1 MEIFDEY
8 RLNVSCDSNYVP
20 SAIEHIESLGTF
32 AIVLVCIGA
41 IFSIV
46 TLYLA
51 MDATYNVL
59 SQKETGLYKSNVISI
74 FSIYP
79 IASICSLIVIAIPR
93 AQLLS
98 ETVTQVFLTVSFYR
112 LYLLLIDVG
121 RRKITKAPSLML
133 KVGPCCCWPCLPFPN
148 LDMID
153 SRLTWIRLIILQL
166 PVIQG
171 LLYFIMLIMALDEQ
185 NTLPMYSEWLQP
197 FLVISILFALYGL
210 TITTKSLHAVAP
222 EAKLN
227 FKTMVCQMV
236 LMFSKA
242 QAAIIKILIYT
253 GVFPC
258 RPPLS
263 PKIYANVT
271 QNTLMLIEMLLLC
284 VAARYLYYVDPERKE
299 DSSTTDRPKDKPHNL
314 TNNKDLPEQVSTKI
328 AVVFT

>member
-1 MEIFDEY
+1 MEIFENRSNFD
-8 RLNVSCDSNYVP
+8 CDLDYVP
-20 SAIEHIESLGTF
+20 SAIEHVESLGTF

-41 IFSIV
+41 IFSTM

-51 MDATYNVL
+51 IDATCNVL
-59 SQKETGLYKSNVISI
+59 SQKETGLYKSNIISI

-79 IASICSLIVIAIPR
+79 IASICSLIAIAMPR

-98 ETVTQVFLTVSFYR
+98 EAVTQVFLTVSFYR

-166 PVIQG
+166 PIIQG
-171 LLYFIMLIMALDEQ
+171 LLYFIMLIMALDEGY
-185 NTLPMYSEWLQP
+185 TLPTYSEWFQP
-197 FLVISILFALYGL
+197 FIVISILFALYGL

-227 FKTMVCQMV
+227 FKTSVSQMV

-242 QAAIIKILIYT
+242 QAGIIRILTYT
-253 GVFPC
+253 GIFPC

-263 PKIYANVT
+263 PKIYSNVT

-284 VAARYLYYVDPERKE
+284 VAARYLYYVDLEGKQN
-299 DSSTTDRPKDKPHNL
+299 SLTTDRPKDKPHSM

-328 AVVFT
+328 AIVYNS